1 MNKNSTRLDQ
11 FNNNHFQRGASL
23 SKELLWML
31 CSSLFFRHSLA
42 ISNSLKISILR
53 LFGAQIG
60 QGVLIKPAV
69 TIKFPWKLR
78 IGNHVWIGENAWID
92 NLDTV
97 SIGNHA
103 CISQGA
109 LLLCGNHNYKSPAF
123 DLITGPITLEDG
135 AWVGAKAIVCPG
147 ITIRSHAILTA
158 GSVATSN
165 LEAYTI
171 YSGHPAKIVRERKI
185 D

>member
-1 MNKNSTRLDQ
+1 MNPSTRLDQ
-11 FNNNHFQRGASL
+11 FNNAHFHRGASRA
-23 SKELLWML
+23 KELLWML

-42 ISNSLKISILR
+42 IGNGLKISLLR

-60 QGVLIKPAV
+60 LGVLIKPAV

-78 IGNHVWIGENAWID
+78 IGNHVWIGENVWID

-97 SIGNHA
+97 ILGSHV

-147 ITIRSHAILTA
+147 VTVGSHAVLTA
-158 GSVATSN
+158 GSVAAHD
-165 LEAYTI
+165 LDAYTI
-171 YSGHPAKIVRERKI
+171 YSGHPAEAVRERKMGV
-185 D
+185 